1 MEQDVNIMIEQ
12 YKESL
17 FNITNQSNLPIG
29 IIRLVVN
36 DFNTFVEENYQQY
49 MKQARERAAAAAQ
62 QTAQELEVVEEPVVE
77 DETV

>member
-1 MEQDVNIMIEQ
+1 MEQDVNLIIEQ
-12 YKESL
+12 YKEGL

-62 QTAQELEVVEEPVVE
+62 QTAQEPEVVEEPVVE